1 MSNLQNRLDQYREPD
16 FDQEALWDKIE
27 RPEKKRR
34 RWILFLWLG
43 LLTSFSMAGAYW
55 LDSIDFISA
64 KEPVDLDSYIIQ
76 ISEKASDNEMDCENV
91 AIENQEENKG
101 DNSSVTAFIK
111 KDVSNPITN
120 IQTVQSQIFDT
131 ERINIDQSKASYE
144 EHVESIYT
152 TNINETSEFPKASP
166 SLLSTMQ
173 ELEKLPAIS
182 MSLMD
187 IDYPK
192 EPLPKISSIS
202 ECVIAFPRHELMFFG
217 GLAGQFHRFHVENRK
232 KTKLEKTMPGYYT
245 GLQYKRRFNNVYYLL
260 AETKYAFHQSEI
272 DAIDKQSLQLLSSTN
287 EVTLIE
293 TTTHYSLYNQYHYLD
308 LAIGAGIA
316 QSIGNIEIAL
326 ESSLGAAHWLKVD
339 ADYLDE
345 NTVLQKVKS
354 NEIKPTTIFGKLNF
368 SLRRHLPSNIL
379 IGGNISAQTPLR
391 VDSKLAIFQ
400 HQLLPFYIGINIG
413 KRF

>member
-1 MSNLQNRLDQYREPD
+1 MSDLQNRLDQYREPD

-43 LLTSFSMAGAYW
+43 LLMSFSMAGAYW
-55 LDSIDFISA
+55 LDSIDFISE

-76 ISEKASDNEMDCENV
+76 ISEKASEDKMNWEDIT
-91 AIENQEENKG
+91 IENEEENKG
-101 DNSSVTAFIK
+101 NGSSVIALIKNDAGNSTA
-111 KDVSNPITN
+111 D
-120 IQTVQSQIFDT
+120 IQTVQPRTFDAEPIHT
-131 ERINIDQSKASYE
+131 DHIKQRQEKHRQSLYNE
-144 EHVESIYT
+144 
-152 TNINETSEFPKASP
+152 NETSIQIEASP
-166 SLLSTMQ
+166 SLPSTMQ
-173 ELEKLPAIS
+173 ELEKLPTIS
-182 MSLMD
+182 MVLMD

-217 GLAGQFHRFHVENRK
+217 GLAGQLHRFHVEDGK
-232 KTKLEKTMPGYYT
+232 KTKLEKTIPGYYL
-245 GLQYKRRFNNVYYLL
+245 GLQYKKRFNNVYYLV
-260 AETKYAFHQSEI
+260 ADAKYAFHQSEI
-272 DAIDKQSLQLLSSTN
+272 DATDKQSLQLLSSTN
-287 EVTLIE
+287 EVTVIE

-316 QSIGNIEIAL
+316 QYIGNMEIVL

-368 SLRRHLPSNIL
+368 SLRRHLPTNIL

-391 VDSKLAIFQ
+391 VDSKSATFR